1 MARLTSTFGCNVLT
15 MKVTGAEVIYL
26 ILASTAL
33 WFGVK
38 SAWEANYVIRGRTTD
53 RRGKTLWFYANVDGL
68 PVGAK
73 NRKQALMLTIGVAF
87 AGIFV
92 GLPYIADF
100 ILRHAK

>member
-1 MARLTSTFGCNVLT
+1 

-53 RRGKTLWFYANVDGL
+53 RRGKTLWFYAKVDGL

-73 NRKQALMLTIGVAF
+73 NRKQALVLTIGMAF
-87 AGIFV
+87 AGILV
-92 GLPYIADF
+92 GLPYIAGF
-100 ILRHAK
+100 VLQHAR